1 MSKILIGVILIMSLG
16 GYFLWNENVKLKSLN
31 QAFELRGK
39 EQQETILKL
48 QEDFSQQTEG
58 LLAIQQRS
66 NEIQTAMNRYLDI
79 FKRHSLSRLSAA
91 KPNLITTRVNKGTKD
106 VFDSIEEDSRVLD
119 SLDNGLQLQ
128 PVPENHP

>member
-1 MSKILIGVILIMSLG
+1 MSKILIGIILIMSLG

-66 NEIQTAMNRYLDI
+66 SEIQKEINT
-79 FKRHSLSRLSAA
+79 
-91 KPNLITTRVNKGTKD
+91 
-106 VFDSIEEDSRVLD
+106 
-119 SLDNGLQLQ
+119 
-128 PVPENHP
+128 